1 MHSKP
6 LKKWSFTHDKL
17 FHFSGKPQKFVL
29 IKRRNFVLSFTYNW
43 SSKLTNDIIRKIM
56 TYSKFYLWTFGVHI
70 CGQEALLLFGVIPKT
85 NCLLP
90 VTSNWFGVLWFFRGN
105 RADAVVVL
113 VSFWKCDSHGLPLP
127 PVPFSIDHISAS
139 SKIDIF
145 STPKNRIC
153 MVLGWPVLTDIFQ
166 PFLGTLTK
174 FGTKP

>member
-127 PVPFSIDHISAS
+127 SSIFYWPYFCEQQNRYFFY
-139 SKIDIF
+139 SKKQNLYGTWVACSNRHF
-145 STPKNRIC
+145 STFFR
-153 MVLGWPVLTDIFQ
+153 DID
-166 PFLGTLTK
+166 K
-174 FGTKP
+174 VWN